1 MKNTNKKLR
10 MEGKTYKG
18 VLKNEEGIRTY
29 CVDREQ
35 RMVAPSGCTN
45 NCKKSEKRE
54 CKIFEEK
61 ESEEIFNRFW
71 QLIWE
76 EKKVFVCNLVE
87 KHDVKQRTTI
97 DASRRKFSYSYF
109 LTKNGSKLP
118 VYKSMFLSTLGIG
131 EKMMY
136 EWILNSKN
144 GIPIKSNV
152 KRRAKQ
158 YTICKIIHSFIARLP
173 KLPSHYCRGSK
184 VYLEPVFQSIS
195 DLHREYRKEAQKDNS
210 PVISRTLFRNI
221 LDELNISLFQHRKDQ
236 CDTCCGYEAGN
247 IDKVIYD
254 QHIAK
259 REKARTEKNKDKEA
273 SLANDDMKVIT
284 LDLQALLMCPLLK
297 ASAMYYK
304 TKLTCHNF
312 TIFSMKTKDVICYFW
327 TEVEGDLTSNFSMCC
342 RLHHEFGQ

>member
-1 MKNTNKKLR
+1 
-10 MEGKTYKG
+10 MEGKKYKG

-87 KHDVKQRTTI
+87 KHDVKQRTAI

-118 VYKSMFLSTLGIG
+118 VYKSMFLSTL
-131 EKMMY
+131 
-136 EWILNSKN
+136 
-144 GIPIKSNV
+144 
-152 KRRAKQ
+152 
-158 YTICKIIHSFIARLP
+158 ARLP

-184 VYLEPVFQSIS
+184 VYLEPVFQAIS

-210 PVISRTLFRNI
+210 PVISRTLLRNI
-221 LDELNISLFQHRKDQ
+221 LDELNISLFQHRKDE

-259 REKARTEKNKDKEA
+259 KEEARTEKNKDKEA
-273 SLANDDMKVIT
+273 TLANYDMKVIT

-304 TKLTCHNF
+304 TKLSCHNYN
-312 TIFSMKTKDVICYFW
+312 I
-327 TEVEGDLTSNFSMCC
+327 
-342 RLHHEFGQ
+342 